1 MIYLCN
7 EDGCENIPMF
17 GFEFYDNN
25 LFIDYFCGKHY
36 NEINFNLFNLK
47 KIEKNDDIY
56 FICKTHQKKYTNYC
70 NDWHLHFCPFCLNH
84 NKHNQIKLENL
95 LLSNI
100 EIENIN
106 KNLNEY
112 EDYCNKIKTI
122 YNALNENSTNND
134 LNSAYINYSNNI
146 LKIKDFLIN
155 LFQIYKTQTEKNNIN
170 SNIIFNI
177 KNIFQFQFNICFT
190 HKDKD
195 NNINIKLNK
204 NKITNFIHF
213 CNTILNIPLKQS
225 PLDYECLKIVKEKL
239 SINYQIKINSK
250 KIIKSINKEII
261 TCLIILKDTR
271 LASSTYNG
279 NINIYK
285 SNCSRIMLL
294 INVDKE
300 NNKIYHILQL
310 KDERI
315 VSSLSNKRI
324 KIIKLITP
332 SNYIIEMELIGHE
345 KEVLKT
351 IEIFN
356 EDLISYSDDLS
367 IIIWKKV
374 KEKYINIKNLLP
386 MKNIYILEL
395 IALLKYLKIN

>member
-1 MIYLCN
+1 MC
-7 EDGCENIPMF
+7 
-17 GFEFYDNN
+17 
-25 LFIDYFCGKHY
+25 
-36 NEINFNLFNLK
+36 
-47 KIEKNDDIY
+47 KI
-56 FICKTHQKKYTNYC
+56 HQKKYTNYC

-122 YNALNENSTNND
+122 YNALNKNSTNND

-239 SINYQIKINSK
+239 PINYQIKINSK

-271 LASSTYNG
+271 LASSTHNG
-279 NINIYK
+279 NINIY
-285 SNCSRIMLL
+285 
-294 INVDKE
+294 
-300 NNKIYHILQL
+300 
-310 KDERI
+310 
-315 VSSLSNKRI
+315 
-324 KIIKLITP
+324 
-332 SNYIIEMELIGHE
+332 
-345 KEVLKT
+345 
-351 IEIFN
+351 
-356 EDLISYSDDLS
+356 
-367 IIIWKKV
+367 
-374 KEKYINIKNLLP
+374 
-386 MKNIYILEL
+386 
-395 IALLKYLKIN
+395 